1 MPFTQVYIK
10 DLRLHAYHGVLE
22 QERSV
27 GNDYVVNIS
36 VGYPWEEAMLTDN
49 VSDTLNYAALA
60 DLITEEMSVPSALL
74 ENVAGRIV
82 KRIQREF
89 PKTESIRLDIRKS
102 APPMS
107 QDTDGCGV
115 VIEV

>member
-1 MPFTQVYIK
+1 MALTHVYIK
-10 DLRLHAYHGVLE
+10 NLRMHAYHGVLE

-27 GNDYVVNIS
+27 GNDYVVNVS
-36 VGYPWEEAMLTDN
+36 VGYPWETAMMTDS

-60 DLITEEMSVPSALL
+60 DIITEEMSVPSALL
-74 ENVAGRIV
+74 EHVAGRIV